1 MQSIGIHL
9 HLHTNNLNT
18 NLTFQSLDK
27 PQRALIEK
35 YICFRNCYQ
44 MTPTSLQLHSPPSSL
59 HTNLHKQTAT
69 IIYSHVLPHADRYKQ
84 TTTSLTHIIIYTLSR
99 TIAYTHS
106 PIHMHAINH
115 QRTER
120 RITHCT
126 KKQGQATTCR
136 KCTDITK

>member
-1 MQSIGIHL
+1 MQSTGIHL

-44 MTPTSLQLHSPPSSL
+44 MTPTQATSFAAVFFTHKSAQTNRNHHILSYFTSRRSIQTNHNQSHS
-59 HTNLHKQTAT
+59 
-69 IIYSHVLPHADRYKQ
+69 
-84 TTTSLTHIIIYTLSR
+84 HIHTLSR

-115 QRTER
+115 QCIER

-136 KCTDITK
+136 KSRDITK